1 MATVGK
7 DKLAFNSIDASGS
20 WSNQRNHF
28 FQKLQFNIEMIYN
41 FWEILKKL
49 FFIKLQKNS

>member
-7 DKLAFNSIDASGS
+7 DKLVFNSIDASGS
-20 WSNQRNHF
+20 WSNQRNNF

-41 FWEILKKL
+41 IWEILKKL